1 MCNNFNTDRVL
12 WWRIILEEYG
22 PDIEYIQG
30 ANNIAAYALSRLP
43 NNGNQESTHEKMY
56 TTETMSELYDIKE
69 LPEGTFSLSFN
80 LINHYQWE
88 EPSPTEKLK

>member
-22 PDIEYIQG
+22 PDIKYIQG

-43 NNGNQESTHEKMY
+43 NNGNQDITHESKY

-69 LPEGTFSLSFN
+69 LQEGMLPLSIK
-80 LINHYQWE
+80 LIDHYQ
-88 EPSPTEKLK
+88 